1 MEKLD
6 GNKRKSGEGL
16 KKNEN
21 MIQREFVGE
30 IVAQVVGAI
39 QPMIMECFK
48 TMMVSVKE
56 DIETMKN
63 DLASKEVKRLQR
75 ENMKQ
80 KFELDKLEQYT
91 RKDNIKVFRINEVDN
106 EETNEIVVSVAN
118 DMGLYLKKILAVKLR
133 GIIARFVRRD
143 AKIDFM
149 KNKKKLKSVTS
160 HRLQHRTIKQ

>member
-1 MEKLD
+1 M
-6 GNKRKSGEGL
+6 
-16 KKNEN
+16 
-21 MIQREFVGE
+21 
-30 IVAQVVGAI
+30 AQVVGAI
-39 QPMIMECFK
+39 QPMILDCFK

-63 DLASKEVKRLQR
+63 DVASKEVERLKR

-118 DMGLYLKKILAVKLR
+118 DIGL
-133 GIIARFVRRD
+133 
-143 AKIDFM
+143 
-149 KNKKKLKSVTS
+149 
-160 HRLQHRTIKQ
+160 TIRKEDISC